1 VSSGVT
7 FYDYREARDYQERLA
22 QEGINSHF
30 EKRQGT
36 YVVTP
41 KEKTKITMRTGT
53 EEELGGSEYAG
64 VQYGYKSGE
73 HEILVRPKASTKV
86 RLHEIGHAVSGHE
99 VIGGRTTAITID
111 RELDAEIYAWEQKGK
126 TPNYRVGAD
135 VLRQLCREAKSWGR
149 VRSLINEVSRKME
162 ERGITV
168 TREDKGE
175 LVDFIYDKTDDP
187 EVEAAKEQLK
197 ESFY

>member
-99 VIGGRTTAITID
+99 VIGGRTTAVIID

-126 TPNYRVGAD
+126 TPNYRVGIG
-135 VLRQLCREAKSWGR
+135 VLRQLCREAKSWDR

-187 EVEAAKEQLK
+187 EIEEAKEQLK